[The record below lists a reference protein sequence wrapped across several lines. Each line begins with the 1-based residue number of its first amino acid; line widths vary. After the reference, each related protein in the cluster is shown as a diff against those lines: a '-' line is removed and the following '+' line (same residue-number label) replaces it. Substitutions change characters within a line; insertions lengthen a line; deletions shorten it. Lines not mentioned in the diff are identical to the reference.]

1 MGLFDRSFLI
11 TTGITAI
18 ICGAII
24 YYVNTRMREL
34 ELALAKQNQVLSS
47 FIANV
52 QQEFRLNSSR
62 QQLQPTVTSLAS
74 DEAIKFV
81 ENMENEKSLNGKIVV
96 SDSESDDE
104 SDSDD
109 ESVSDTESVQDE
121 SESKLIICDVTK
133 NTDDIKII
141 ELNTTTQQSSV
152 QRSSLEQVYTPDK
165 LSDNDE
171 SDNDSDNESESDTEY
186 EHISNT
192 IQSEEINI
200 NKMLVFLD
208 NLPQEVNVHSE
219 VQVKVENVDSE
230 EKVEKVDSDEK
241 VEKVEKNTKVN
252 LNDLKVDDLRKLALD
267 KQLTT
272 KEESKKLKKNELLAL
287 LKK

>member
-11 TTGITAI
+11 TTGISAV
-18 ICGAII
+18 ICVAII
-24 YYVNTRMREL
+24 YYINTRMREL

-52 QQEFRLNSSR
+52 QQEFRLSSSR
-62 QQLQPTVTSLAS
+62 QQMQPAVTSLAS

-81 ENMENEKSLNGKIVV
+81 ENMEKEKSLNDKIVV

-104 SDSDD
+104 SVSDSDD
-109 ESVSDTESVQDE
+109 ESVSDEDE
-121 SESKLIICDVTK
+121 SENKLIICDLTK

-152 QRSSLEQVYTPDK
+152 QRSSVEQVYTGSQVYVEQVFTPEK

-171 SDNDSDNESESDTEY
+171 SDDESDNDSDTEY
-186 EHISNT
+186 EHITNT
-192 IQSEEINI
+192 VQSEEINI
-200 NKMLVFLD
+200 DKMLVFLD

-219 VQVKVENVDSE
+219 VQEDSVNSVEKVEN
-230 EKVEKVDSDEK
+230 
-241 VEKVEKNTKVN
+241 VEKNTKVN

>member
-11 TTGITAI
+11 TTGITAV

-24 YYVNTRMREL
+24 YYVNIRMREL

-52 QQEFRLNSSR
+52 QQEFRLSSSR
-62 QQLQPTVTSLAS
+62 QQVQTTVTSLAS

-81 ENMENEKSLNGKIVV
+81 ENMEKEQSLNGKIVV

-104 SDSDD
+104 SVSDSDD
-109 ESVSDTESVQDE
+109 ESVSDEDE
-121 SESKLIICDVTK
+121 SDSKLIICDVTK

-141 ELNTTTQQSSV
+141 ELNTTTQQSNV
-152 QRSSLEQVYTPDK
+152 QRSSVEQVYTGSQVFTPEK
-165 LSDNDE
+165 LSDDDE
-171 SDNDSDNESESDTEY
+171 SDNYSDNESDTEY
-186 EHISNT
+186 EHITNT

-200 NKMLVFLD
+200 DKMLVFLD

-219 VQVKVENVDSE
+219 VQEVSE
-230 EKVEKVDSDEK
+230 TK
-241 VEKVEKNTKVN
+241 VEKVEKNTKIN

-272 KEESKKLKKNELLAL
+272 KEDAKKLKKNELLAL

>member
-11 TTGITAI
+11 TTGISAV
-18 ICGAII
+18 ICVAII
-24 YYVNTRMREL
+24 YYINTRMREL

-52 QQEFRLNSSR
+52 QQEFRLSSSR
-62 QQLQPTVTSLAS
+62 QQMQPAVTSLAS

-81 ENMENEKSLNGKIVV
+81 ENMEKEKSLNDKIVV

-104 SDSDD
+104 SVSDSDD
-109 ESVSDTESVQDE
+109 ESVSDEDE
-121 SESKLIICDVTK
+121 SENKLIICDLTK

-152 QRSSLEQVYTPDK
+152 QRSSVEQVYTGSQVYVEQVFTPEK

-171 SDNDSDNESESDTEY
+171 SDDESDNDSDTEY
-186 EHISNT
+186 EHITNT
-192 IQSEEINI
+192 VQSEEINI
-200 NKMLVFLD
+200 DKMLVFLD

-219 VQVKVENVDSE
+219 VQEDSINSVEKVEN
-230 EKVEKVDSDEK
+230 
-241 VEKVEKNTKVN
+241 VEKNTKVN